1 MLTEVTENRPMLPML
16 AISYSYGRV
25 GRVGLQQLTSDGEGD
40 AFVRALLN
48 HENSI
53 ELENHKCLGFV
64 N

>member
-1 MLTEVTENRPMLPML
+1 MLPML

-48 HENSI
+48 HENGI